1 MTDFKNMRCAAD
13 KSYPPICITGQNR
26 CYGSMMLED
35 LAGAH
40 SEMTTI
46 SMYLYNIIRTGE
58 DCEELSALFMRINI
72 VEMHHLKIF
81 GSLAMAL
88 GEDPRLWSGRSG
100 CRDYWTPAYSQY
112 PASLCSMVHNSLSGE
127 LCAIQTYEQQLA
139 EIEDACIKANLARI
153 ILDEQIHVEILEKVI
168 EEYRL

>member
-1 MTDFKNMRCAAD
+1 MTDFKNVRCAAD
-13 KSYPPICITGQNR
+13 KSYPAVCVSERNCR
-26 CYGSMMLED
+26 YGSMMLEN

-46 SMYLYNIIRTGE
+46 SMYLYNMIRTGE
-58 DCEELSALFMRINI
+58 AYADLSSLFLRINM

-81 GSLAMAL
+81 GALAMAL
-88 GEDPRLWSGRSG
+88 GEDPRLWSENCGHMA
-100 CRDYWTPAYSQY
+100 YWTPRCNQY
-112 PASLCSMVHNSLSGE
+112 PVDLCPMVHNSLAGE
-127 LCAIQTYEQQLA
+127 RCAIQTYEHQLA
-139 EIEDACIKANLARI
+139 EIADEYIKANLARV